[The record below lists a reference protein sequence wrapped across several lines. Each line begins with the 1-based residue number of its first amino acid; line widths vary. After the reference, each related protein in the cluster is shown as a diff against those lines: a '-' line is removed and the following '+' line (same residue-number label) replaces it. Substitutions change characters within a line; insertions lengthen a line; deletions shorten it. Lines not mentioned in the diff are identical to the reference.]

1 MKATRSTKPNP
12 RSIPRT
18 QADVDR
24 AFYKGQ
30 DQGIKLAIVIFLSVI
45 LDKFNGEDY
54 IKEIWEHCNKLSEEI
69 AEGRVNLRELMDVMV
84 DEYGIELSVK

>member
-1 MKATRSTKPNP
+1 MMKTRSTKPNP
-12 RSIPRT
+12 RNRPRT

-24 AFYKGQ
+24 AFLKGQ

-54 IKEIWEHCNKLSEEI
+54 IKEIWEYCNKLSEEI
-69 AEGRVNLRELMDVMV
+69 AEGRVNLRELMDVMQ
-84 DEYGIELSVK
+84 DEYNVDLKWS